1 MTKFIEI
8 NSDGS
13 YPECFEAVR
22 KVSDTLS
29 KVEHAASVMNNA
41 LDFVR
46 DGIYRE
52 VIPSVVESIE
62 KEITGQ
68 MFAVEMVARVN
79 PDRVEPSSALSP
91 EALAYLTSNPRATQ
105 IHSMNQVIL
114 NEDHSIRD
122 DALNEDEINAT
133 KDAVDKIG
141 DLVSEA
147 QRIYSAIINFN
158 IPVDDEDWD
167 DEDWDEDEDWDD
179 EDWDE
184 DEEGDDEEGD
194 DEEGD
199 DDEDEDD
206 EWWHEPLSFDDP
218 HTEDE
223 TEPEA
228 PVPPFL
234 W

>member
-46 DGIYRE
+46 DGVYRE

-79 PDRVEPSSALSP
+79 PERVEASSTLSP
-91 EALAYLTSNPRATQ
+91 EALAYLNRNPRANQ

-133 KDAVDKIG
+133 KEAVDKIG
-141 DLVSEA
+141 DLVREA
-147 QRIYSAIINFN
+147 QRIYYAIINFN
-158 IPVDDEDWD
+158 VPVDDEEWDDDWDDEDWDDDEWDDEDWD
-167 DEDWDEDEDWDD
+167 DEDWEDD
-179 EDWDE
+179 E
-184 DEEGDDEEGD
+184 
-194 DEEGD
+194 
-199 DDEDEDD
+199 DEDEDD

-228 PVPPFL
+228 TVQPFL

>member
-8 NSDGS
+8 NSAGS

-79 PDRVEPSSALSP
+79 PDRVEASSTLSP
-91 EALAYLTSNPRATQ
+91 EALAYLNRNPRANQ

-133 KDAVDKIG
+133 KEAVDKIG
-141 DLVSEA
+141 DLVREA
-147 QRIYSAIINFN
+147 QRIYYAIINFN
-158 IPVDDEDWD
+158 VPVDDDWD
-167 DEDWDEDEDWDD
+167 DEEWDDEDED
-179 EDWDE
+179 
-184 DEEGDDEEGD
+184 
-194 DEEGD
+194 
-199 DDEDEDD
+199 DD

-228 PVPPFL
+228 TVQPFL

>member
-46 DGIYRE
+46 DGVYRE

-79 PDRVEPSSALSP
+79 PDRVESSPTLSP
-91 EALAYLTSNPRATQ
+91 EALAYLNRNPRANQ

-114 NEDHSIRD
+114 NDDHSIRD
-122 DALNEDEINAT
+122 GALNEDEINAT
-133 KDAVDKIG
+133 KEAVDKIG
-141 DLVSEA
+141 DLVREA
-147 QRIYSAIINFN
+147 QRIYYAIINFN

-167 DEDWDEDEDWDD
+167 DEDWDDDEWDDEDWDDDEEWDEDEDEDWDD
-179 EDWDE
+179 ED
-184 DEEGDDEEGD
+184 
-194 DEEGD
+194 
-199 DDEDEDD
+199 DEDD

-228 PVPPFL
+228 TVQPFL